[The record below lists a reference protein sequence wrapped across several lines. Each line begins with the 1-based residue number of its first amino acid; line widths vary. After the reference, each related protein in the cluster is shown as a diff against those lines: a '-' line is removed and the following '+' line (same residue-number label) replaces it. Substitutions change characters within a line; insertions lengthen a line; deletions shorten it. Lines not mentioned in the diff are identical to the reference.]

1 VDWDELA
8 RWTMID
14 KALGLGC
21 PDPAETYSSS
31 PHLYAELDIPA
42 DAGGTV
48 GTPRKS
54 QAKRA
59 TSGQRDGDRSEPRSS
74 KGSRQRQRTRG
85 GKSATGHPV
94 AASATNGDAETSTS
108 ATQSTGTGTANSGD
122 GAHNGRRRRR
132 RPRKSTGVAAN
143 AN

>member
-1 VDWDELA
+1 
-8 RWTMID
+8 MID

-59 TSGQRDGDRSEPRSS
+59 TSGQRDSDRSEPRSS

-94 AASATNGDAETSTS
+94 AASATNGDAEAPTS
-108 ATQSTGTGTANSGD
+108 ATPSAGTATANSGD

-132 RPRKSTGVAAN
+132 RPRKSAGVTAN

>member
-1 VDWDELA
+1 MDWDELA

-21 PDPAETYSSS
+21 PDPSETYSSS
-31 PHLYAELDIPA
+31 PHLYDEMDIPTEA
-42 DAGGTV
+42 RGTV

-59 TSGQRDGDRSEPRSS
+59 ASGERDGDRSGPRQRKS
-74 KGSRQRQRTRG
+74 SRQRQRTRG
-85 GKSATGHPV
+85 GKTATGHPV
-94 AASATNGDAETSTS
+94 AAPATNGDAEAATSTTPSAGS
-108 ATQSTGTGTANSGD
+108 ATADSGD
-122 GAHNGRRRRR
+122 GAHSGRRRRR
-132 RPRKSTGVAAN
+132 RPRKAAGVAAN